1 MDFFD
6 KENTLISAKTKV
18 FFFCAQSE
26 KGDCMLDYFY
36 GGQAELFS
44 FYRLP
49 KVLFTDPQFRGIS
62 AEAKILY
69 GLLLDRMSLSIK
81 SGWLDKQGRVYI
93 IFTADEIMEA
103 LCCADNKAT
112 KLMKELEGCGLIER
126 KRRGLGKPSLIYVKN
141 FISDPSESR
150 IQSREN
156 HDSGAVKTA
165 ALESLK
171 SRGTNTNPINTD
183 SIETDPF
190 LSGETGEDAGM
201 EPEGNESR
209 TRYQNY
215 FLNQLN
221 FDSLITSN
229 PEDEDMLNE
238 MLELL
243 VDTVCSNRK
252 MIRIVGDDKPFEVV
266 KGQLMKLNSDHIRF
280 VLMCLKENTTQV
292 RNIRQYL
299 LASLYNAPMT
309 MHSSYAARVQH
320 DLTIG

>member
-171 SRGTNTNPINTD
+171 SRGTNTNPIKTD

-190 LSGETGEDAGM
+190 LSGDTGEDAGM
-201 EPEGNESR
+201 EHEGNDSR

-221 FDSLITSN
+221 LESLIAGN
-229 PEDEDMLNE
+229 PEDEELLRE

-252 MIRIVGDDKPFEVV
+252 MIRIAGDDKPFEVV

-280 VLMCLKENTTQV
+280 VLMCMKENTTQV

-320 DLTIG
+320 DLNAK